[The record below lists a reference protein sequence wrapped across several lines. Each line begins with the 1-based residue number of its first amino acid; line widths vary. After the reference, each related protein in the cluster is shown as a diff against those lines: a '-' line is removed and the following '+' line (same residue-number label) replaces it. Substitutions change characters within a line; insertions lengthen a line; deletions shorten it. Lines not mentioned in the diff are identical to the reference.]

1 MEDTMKKCSL
11 THFTESL
18 LPWLDDNYIRNVV
31 LNDKSQVTF
40 SFSDGVSDTYEITD
54 CDRKQI
60 EKVCRDLVKR
70 GIAVQ
75 GLE

>member
-11 THFTESL
+11 NNFTESL
-18 LPWLDDNYIRNVV
+18 QPWLDDNYIRKVV

-40 SFSDGVSDTYEITD
+40 SFNDGINDTYEITD
-54 CDRKQI
+54 CDRKEI
-60 EKVCRDLVKR
+60 EKVCRDLVKK